1 MAILFATTSPRLSS
15 IVRANQH
22 RVDEFAGHF
31 LGRVLQDLAGLQN
44 SHFHLRT
51 HGVSAHGQQHLLLL
65 KVCCL
70 LIKDSV
76 NAPGEQRLDGLTDG
90 IGGVA
95 LQRSRSAEAM
105 LAKLRS
111 GCGRQTQNS
120 IWLSNAAAEV
130 HLAFIDQTPQ
140 A

>member
-1 MAILFATTSPRLSS
+1 MICAFGLSAAIAMAILFATTSPRLSS

-22 RVDEFAGHF
+22 SVDEFAGHF

-76 NAPGEQRLDGLTDG
+76 NAPGEDRTMEPEVLTGWDRDPKDWFDLGRHLG
-90 IGGVA
+90 I
-95 LQRSRSAEAM
+95 
-105 LAKLRS
+105 
-111 GCGRQTQNS
+111 C
-120 IWLSNAAAEV
+120 
-130 HLAFIDQTPQ
+130 
-140 A
+140 

>member
-15 IVRANQH
+15 IVCANQH

-51 HGVSAHGQQHLLLL
+51 HGVSAHGQQHLLLEG
-65 KVCCL
+65 L
-70 LIKDSV
+70 LPLDRGFV
-76 NAPGEQRLDGLTDG
+76 NAPGEQRLGLTDG

-105 LAKLRS
+105 LAKLKS

-130 HLAFIDQTPQ
+130 HLAFIDQTSQ